1 MPTPIV
7 RDAIVTMRPS
17 VPEKRRR
24 VVIHSY
30 DAPRPIN
37 FLWGRRLV
45 LGLVDRAMSRRLCD
59 ATRNLDRRSAAPHA
73 DTTVTGGTPMPL
85 APERL
90 SDLIGLIYDCTIE
103 PDRWP
108 ETMHQICDDLGCFLS
123 AIYRVDLESAQVS
136 FLRQWNAQLDRLALL
151 EKYGPDVTRIYQT
164 MQAVRNRQID
174 EPLVLSRHVAREA
187 WVQSRYYTEWAK
199 PRGVCDSIQ
208 TMVLRES
215 RRIGIFAAN
224 RHETVGPVSDREVAI
239 LRLLAPH
246 IRRAVTIGDLMDLKK
261 VEVQA
266 LESTLDHLSAG
277 VIVVAEGNRILH
289 ANQAARRMF
298 AAGSPVRSLSGRLAA
313 RGAAAGAELAKAIDL
328 ARRNESGIGAAG
340 IGVPLAGE
348 LGEPAVAH
356 VLPLARGDLRTRLVP
371 QATAA
376 VFVTRA
382 EQAPPAKIDA
392 VAATFGLTPAETRV
406 LERLLRGT
414 SLVEAAAAL
423 GIAET
428 TAKTHLSRIFAK
440 TGVSRQAEL
449 VALVHRLTPP
459 LQRES

>member
-1 MPTPIV
+1 MPGPIV
-7 RDAIVTMRPS
+7 RDAIVAVRPS
-17 VPEKRRR
+17 VPERRRR

-30 DAPRPIN
+30 DALRPN
-37 FLWGRRLV
+37 FLWGRTLV
-45 LGLVDRAMSRRLCD
+45 FGSVDRALSRRLCD
-59 ATRNLDRRSAAPHA
+59 AIRNLDRRSAAPHA
-73 DTTVTGGTPMPL
+73 NTTVTGDTLMPL

-108 ETMHQICDDLGCFLS
+108 ETMHEICDDLGCFLG
-123 AIYRVDLESAQVS
+123 AIYRVDLESSRVS
-136 FLRQWNAQLDRLALL
+136 FLRQWNAQLERLALL
-151 EKYGPDVTRIYQT
+151 EKYGPDLARIYQT
-164 MQAVRNRQID
+164 MQAVRDQQID
-174 EPLVLSRHVAREA
+174 EPLVLSRHVSREA
-187 WVQSRYYTEWAK
+187 WVQTRYYTEWAK

-215 RRIGIFAAN
+215 RRIGVFAAN
-224 RHETVGPVSDREVAI
+224 RHETVGPVCDREVAI

-266 LESTLDHLSAG
+266 LGSTLDQLSAG

-313 RGAAAGAELAKAIDL
+313 RGPGAGAELAKAIDL
-328 ARRNESGIGAAG
+328 ARRNESGIGATG
-340 IGVPLAGE
+340 IGVPLADE
-348 LGEPAVAH
+348 SGEPAVAH
-356 VLPLARGDLRTRLVP
+356 VLPLARGDLRTRLMP

-376 VFVTRA
+376 VFVTRV

-406 LERLLRGT
+406 LERLLGGM

-449 VALVHRLTPP
+449 VALVHRLMPP
-459 LQRES
+459 LRRQ